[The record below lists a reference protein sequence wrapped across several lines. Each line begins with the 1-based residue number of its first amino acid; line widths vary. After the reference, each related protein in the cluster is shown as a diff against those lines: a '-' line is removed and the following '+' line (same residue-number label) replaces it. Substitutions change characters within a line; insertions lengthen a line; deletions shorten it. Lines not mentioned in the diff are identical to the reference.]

1 MILLL
6 LFFFY
11 GKHFFYHIIFQNL
24 LAKGLVQQNYP
35 VDYFYLQLLQ
45 EGF

>member
-1 MILLL
+1 MILL
-6 LFFFY
+6 LFFFFTVNI
-11 GKHFFYHIIFQNL
+11 FFIIIFQNL

-35 VDYFYLQLLQ
+35 LDYFYLQLLQ